1 MGCSCL
7 TEFPVVH
14 MLLVLAAAVAAV
26 VAGAAPLA
34 MKSSPQHS
42 KSSGFCL
49 QGFTSKL
56 FHAISQRQT
65 HPHNDIKCNWVN
77 PVIMFFSAQGRIER
91 G

>member
-1 MGCSCL
+1 
-7 TEFPVVH
+7 
-14 MLLVLAAAVAAV
+14 MLLLIAAAAVAAV
-26 VAGAAPLA
+26 VVVVVVVAAPLA
-34 MKSSPQHS
+34 MKSSPHHT

-56 FHAISQRQT
+56 FHAISQMQT

-77 PVIMFFSAQGRIER
+77 PVIIFFLSSNER

>member
-14 MLLVLAAAVAAV
+14 MLLVLAAAAVSVAAV

-56 FHAISQRQT
+56 FHAISQRHKMQL
-65 HPHNDIKCNWVN
+65 
-77 PVIMFFSAQGRIER
+77 G
-91 G
+91 